1 MVRSGGR
8 GSEGSIVRG
17 SSKERGSVRAVSAD
31 KVRLASWCW
40 ELGTVAAAHYKGAE
54 CWPPNGLLRDRSEAQ
69 ARGSQLRADGVGG
82 RGYGGW

>member
-40 ELGTVAAAHYKGAE
+40 GLGTVAAAYYKGAE

-69 ARGSQLRADGVGG
+69 VRSRQTRADGG
-82 RGYGGW
+82 RG